1 MMYYHRFGN
10 QPVLKVSRRDTVVH
24 RALITVPILRL
35 CKKVATQTMNS
46 ESPPDSEDLRLEYPS
61 MAAPESQPYPKKL
74 YLIQINPNQHRNDP
88 QPFVMI
94 S

>member
-1 MMYYHRFGN
+1 
-10 QPVLKVSRRDTVVH
+10 
-24 RALITVPILRL
+24 
-35 CKKVATQTMNS
+35 MNS